1 MKGEG
6 FFSSSIMDK
15 TAADDSACFRLL
27 KLVIG
32 SSSKLKL
39 VSFLNKWVRAVM
51 VENCV

>member
-6 FFSSSIMDK
+6 FFSSSTMDK

-32 SSSKLKL
+32 SSSSKLKL
-39 VSFLNKWVRAVM
+39 VSFFK
-51 VENCV
+51 